1 MSLVGK
7 LGQSLDA
14 QAKKLLQRATG
25 AVQNVDPSQH
35 VLKAEAEVTR
45 KNYEKFL
52 PQFKAVAESR
62 RSVKRF
68 TDTPISDEVL
78 NACLDLAMRAP
89 SSSNLQPW
97 QFVVI
102 ESPVLRQEA
111 IKLCMNQNAAKT
123 SNRLIAVVART
134 DTWLEHTFSM
144 LDYWPVQPPPAI
156 VKNYY
161 ERLVPAEFTTG
172 PLNVLSPLKKVGVSL
187 SRRFS
192 APTPAPSYSEN
203 DRKIWAIKSTCLAAQ
218 NLMLAFKAHG
228 FDSCPMGGFEEAGM
242 KKILGLGSH
251 QHITMMIGAGER
263 AEGGVY
269 HDQFRFERERFIK
282 VV

>member
-45 KNYEKFL
+45 KNYEKCL

-78 NACLDLAMRAP
+78 DACLDLAMRAP

-111 IKLCMNQNAAKT
+111 IKLCMNQ
-123 SNRLIAVVART
+123 
-134 DTWLEHTFSM
+134 D
-144 LDYWPVQPPPAI
+144 
-156 VKNYY
+156 
-161 ERLVPAEFTTG
+161 
-172 PLNVLSPLKKVGVSL
+172 
-187 SRRFS
+187 
-192 APTPAPSYSEN
+192 
-203 DRKIWAIKSTCLAAQ
+203 
-218 NLMLAFKAHG
+218 HG
-228 FDSCPMGGFEEAGM
+228 
-242 KKILGLGSH
+242 
-251 QHITMMIGAGER
+251 
-263 AEGGVY
+263 
-269 HDQFRFERERFIK
+269 
-282 VV
+282 